1 MQIKRIARN
10 WIAGVFAVAGMAWM
24 GSVHAATI
32 TCPNPLTGSQDN
44 TYTTTGA
51 VDCVWGTG
59 NVGNGANDEF
69 LNGGGTNDAA
79 YGNLGPTFGL
89 TWTEI
94 GDSQDGGAIDLAG
107 VLDVSN
113 VTGQYFEWTL
123 TNTLYKNYV
132 LVLKDGEDPKWAAF
146 LLDGSTSG
154 IATMTG
160 GSWSHIVVYGTND
173 GGCRFNCNPEIPEPA
188 SLALVGLALVGLG
201 AARRSKVV
209 RT

>member
-24 GSVHAATI
+24 GSVHAATV
-32 TCPNPLTGSQDN
+32 TCPNPLTGNQTN

-51 VDCVWGTG
+51 VDCVWG
-59 NVGNGANDEF
+59 NDNIGNGANDEF
-69 LNGGGTNDAA
+69 LAGLGTNDAM
-79 YGNLGPTFGL
+79 YGNLGATFGL

-94 GDSQDGGAIDLAG
+94 GDTGSGVFTLGG
-107 VLDVSN
+107 VLTVSN
-113 VTGQYFEWTL
+113 VTNTSFDWTL
-123 TNTLYKNYV
+123 TNSSYDNYA
-132 LVLKDGEDPKWAAF
+132 LGLKDGASPKWAVF

-154 IATMTG
+154 TATMTG
-160 GSWSHIVVYGTND
+160 GSWSHIVVYGAD
-173 GGCRFNCNPEIPEPA
+173 GGQCRYNCNPEIPEPA

-201 AARRSKVV
+201 AARRAKVV